1 MLDTLLAVPGGF
13 KIRLFKLNSLTL
25 RCSLFQVVALG
36 YCQTTVNLHLLWLLG
51 SITELY
57 FGRVVQTAPDGRF
70 RRHGRR
76 RRVILDNLASE
87 LPSSRTLAEPES
99 KKAEPL
105 LILLTSNYFT
115 KVLFCT
121 FTHTFPVAEDY
132 GGELLSQQLLGGAL
146 GFCRVCAD
154 EFAYAN
160 PDFVRQATESISRKQ
175 QTILLV
181 Y

>member
-13 KIRLFKLNSLTL
+13 KIRLFKLNSSIL

-87 LPSSRTLAEPES
+87 LPSSRNLAEPES
-99 KKAEPL
+99 KKPNPY
-105 LILLTSNYFT
+105 S
-115 KVLFCT
+115 FC
-121 FTHTFPVAEDY
+121 
-132 GGELLSQQLLGGAL
+132 
-146 GFCRVCAD
+146 
-154 EFAYAN
+154 
-160 PDFVRQATESISRKQ
+160 
-175 QTILLV
+175 
-181 Y
+181 